1 MITLKNNKLMLYF
14 DVLKDDIMDNIFE
27 KCYEPLYLEILE
39 LETKIELLKLKINE
53 NYDLND
59 YLNHDW
65 LDDDTRGWP
74 YVFMDD
80 DRDEA
85 YEFNK
90 NLLISKIE
98 QNLLYKIN

>member
-59 YLNHDW
+59 YLYLIYSLILLHFYLKDFYKCNHHI
-65 LDDDTRGWP
+65 
-74 YVFMDD
+74 
-80 DRDEA
+80 
-85 YEFNK
+85 
-90 NLLISKIE
+90 LI
-98 QNLLYKIN
+98 Y